1 MQIPPKISLV
11 LGSCYIVY
19 EYVWYLFI
27 CILEYSVKNISENNI
42 SPKFPNMFND
52 FDSFVLLD
60 DDAIPMKMYVILS
73 FPCMNINFVKKKRGG
88 SQLKT
93 IDL

>member
-1 MQIPPKISLV
+1 M
-11 LGSCYIVY
+11 
-19 EYVWYLFI
+19 
-27 CILEYSVKNISENNI
+27 KNISENNV
-42 SPKFPNMFND
+42 SPKFTFND
-52 FDSFVLLD
+52 RDSFVLLD

-73 FPCMNINFVKKKRGG
+73 FPCMNINFVQKKREGG